1 MNADWELPGIISLA
15 GPQTPIG
22 NARFGGRLRGSG
34 TGFSNYRVFGLYAL
48 VLVLEG
54 GGRYRDRH
62 GTDRRLEAGDLIV
75 VFPELPHQYGPEQG
89 DTWDEIF
96 IAFDGA
102 AFEGWR
108 AHGLD
113 SAHPVWPLKPLEE
126 WSARFSDLLK
136 MPVASVSGAC
146 NLASAI
152 HRLIADLL
160 AKRSPETNDWLESA
174 RRALSGNSI
183 SLTMQEIA
191 HEFGMGYETFRKA
204 FKSATGE
211 SPARYRRKQRLAQ
224 AAMMMHRVDLSL
236 EMIAMALGFCDA
248 FHLSKA
254 FKDEYG
260 ISPAAHRALI
270 KSDHDATIAT
280 LNPDVVGKKRSK

>member
-22 NARFGGRLRGSG
+22 NARFGGRLQGTSG
-34 TGFSNYRVFGLYAL
+34 TGFSRYRVYGIYAL

-62 GTDRRLEAGDLIV
+62 GTDRRLNTGDLIV

-113 SAHPVWPLKPLEE
+113 PANPVWPLKPLEE
-126 WSARFSDLLK
+126 WTGRFSDLLK
-136 MPVASVSGAC
+136 MPVASLAGAC
-146 NLASAI
+146 TAASAV
-152 HRLIADLL
+152 HSLIADVL
-160 AKRSPETNDWLESA
+160 AERSPETSDWLESA
-174 RRALSGNSI
+174 RHALSGGSI
-183 SLTMQEIA
+183 SMTMQDIA
-191 HEFGMGYETFRKA
+191 AKFGMGYETFRKS

-224 AAMMMHRVDLSL
+224 AAMMMQRADLSL
-236 EMIAMALGFCDA
+236 EMIATALGFCDA

-254 FKDEYG
+254 FKHEYG
-260 ISPAAHRALI
+260 ISPAAHRAGI
-270 KSDHDATIAT
+270 HSDFGATS
-280 LNPDVVGKKRSK
+280 PHSKPE

>member
-1 MNADWELPGIISLA
+1 
-15 GPQTPIG
+15 
-22 NARFGGRLRGSG
+22 LRGTGG
-34 TGFSNYRVFGLYAL
+34 TGFSHYRVFGIYAL
-48 VLVLEG
+48 VLVLDG

-62 GTDRRLEAGDLIV
+62 GTDRRLNAGDLIV
-75 VFPELPHQYGPEQG
+75 VFPELPHQYGPEQE

-113 SAHPVWPLKPLEE
+113 PARPVWPLKPLEE
-126 WSARFSDLLK
+126 WAKRFSNLLK

-146 NLASAI
+146 TAASAV
-152 HRLIADLL
+152 HSLIADVL
-160 AKRSPETNDWLESA
+160 AERSPETSNWLESA
-174 RRALSGNSI
+174 RHALSGGSI
-183 SLTMQEIA
+183 SLTIQDIA
-191 HEFGMGYETFRKA
+191 AEFGMGYETFRKA

-224 AAMMMHRVDLSL
+224 AAMMMQRADLTL
-236 EMIAMALGFCDA
+236 EMIATALGFCDA

-254 FKDEYG
+254 FKLEYG
-260 ISPAAHRALI
+260 ISPTAHRADSH
-270 KSDHDATIAT
+270 SDVDATSPPLKAQT
-280 LNPDVVGKKRSK
+280 LRSESP